1 MYVANLEGARKFFT
15 EFFGATSNELY
26 HNPRTGLRTYFLTF
40 PDGGRLEI
48 MNRPEVDVA
57 DNPVCRSGFIHLSFC
72 LGSREEVDRM
82 TSILSSHG
90 YEVLLGPR
98 VTGDG
103 YYESCI
109 KGFEGNLI
117 ELTDYKIIMNKEYII
132 FQENGLFGLKDNT
145 GKIIISPQY
154 MEMYDFSCGLSLVRN
169 EQYQYAYIDIT
180 NKQVVPFAK
189 YAWCDP
195 QFICGFARVM
205 SFDKIWAIKEEYV
218 FSLKAFIGEKEEHL
232 NLREMQKRNILDGLK
247 YICVYSVEE
256 FKQLTNCEKL
266 FVKSSPND
274 YHLFFTYGT
283 NIGCVAVSAIPQE
296 PVIAI
301 VCNSSGKIFPL
312 LIEKKDIGK
321 TSLPTFKPS
330 QQKKNCPKTHY
341 RKTSFWDYEDEKMND
356 VDNWSDPY
364 GDEQAYYDGWS
375 KDDVESG
382 LSDAYEGDLDA
393 RWNND

>member
-1 MYVANLEGARKFFT
+1 M
-15 EFFGATSNELY
+15 S
-26 HNPRTGLRTYFLTF
+26 
-40 PDGGRLEI
+40 
-48 MNRPEVDVA
+48 
-57 DNPVCRSGFIHLSFC
+57 
-72 LGSREEVDRM
+72 
-82 TSILSSHG
+82 
-90 YEVLLGPR
+90 
-98 VTGDG
+98 
-103 YYESCI
+103 
-109 KGFEGNLI
+109 
-117 ELTDYKIIMNKEYII
+117 KEYII
-132 FQENGLFGLKDNT
+132 FQENGLFGLKDIT
-145 GKIIISPQY
+145 EKIIISPQY

-205 SFDKIWAIKEEYV
+205 SFDFIHEKEKWGIIDTIGNIVVPLKYDKIWAIKEEYV

-283 NIGCVAVSAIPQE
+283 NIGSVAVSAIPQE

-312 LIEKKDIGK
+312 LIEKENIGK

-382 LSDAYEGDLDA
+382 LSDAYEGDFDA